1 MKKSYDLE
9 NAKKLVP
16 LLESIA
22 AEIRERL
29 ASVRE
34 LDAKATAL
42 FEDKLETTRY
52 LNLLAEL
59 ATHRRELRLA
69 KKECEGLGC
78 VLEQGQPTRIYIPGS
93 NGRIDSGFRWEAGDS
108 TIRHATPESTP
119 S

>member
-1 MKKSYDLE
+1 MKKSYDRE
-9 NAKKLVP
+9 NANKLVP

-22 AEIRERL
+22 AEIRDRL
-29 ASVRE
+29 ALVRE
-34 LDAKATAL
+34 LDDQVASIS
-42 FEDKLETTRY
+42 EDSLETTRY

-78 VLEQGQPTRIYIPGS
+78 VLEEGQPTRIYIPGS
-93 NGRIDSGFRWEAGDS
+93 NGKLKSGFRWESGDS
-108 TIRHATPESTP
+108 TIRTTAPESAP

>member
-1 MKKSYDLE
+1 MKKSYDHE
-9 NAKKLVP
+9 NANKLVP

-34 LDAKATAL
+34 LDGQATAL
-42 FEDKLETTRY
+42 FEDNLETTRY

-69 KKECEGLGC
+69 KKECERLGC
-78 VLEQGQPTRIYIPGS
+78 VLGEGQPTRIYIPGS
-93 NGRIDSGFRWEAGDS
+93 NGRIESGFRWESGDS